1 MIRRIRYLDDD
12 QVQKVHENALAL
24 LQEQGFLV
32 DHPGALE
39 LLASHGAR
47 VDMDKRVARVEPDMV
62 QRCLD
67 AAPREVLL
75 AARDP
80 ERDVRL
86 RCDPAVPVTRNGGG
100 VDRLVDP
107 ESGEDRDMG
116 LDDVRA
122 LTRALDAMDGIDVVA
137 PLYPRD
143 VDEGV
148 RDLVVLQTLL
158 GNTSKHV
165 NIRTFSKR
173 NLGALLRMGELVAGG
188 SDALRARPL
197 FSLFDSP
204 VSPLRFPELTVDV
217 YMAAGAAGV
226 PLFVAN
232 LPIAGATGPFPLAG
246 MVQLLHTEL
255 LASVVICQTANSGA
269 PLVLHPLA
277 MTMDWK
283 TAVGL
288 TGSIEATMIT
298 AGAVQV
304 ANAVFGL
311 PVDVHG
317 PWSDTFTA
325 DPQAMMERTFQTLV
339 PALAGAA
346 SVAGFGD
353 LQEGLIFCPVQ
364 LGMDEELIAYTRRTL
379 EGFPV
384 DDHRL
389 AAEAIKRVGF
399 TGNYMTDET
408 TLKYLRSDYHQPR
421 VLNRVSRQTWE
432 QQGRPDANARARQRV
447 LELMQSHTP
456 TPLEDG
462 LEQELQAVIDGLGD

>member
-255 LASVVICQTANSGA
+255 LASVVICQTATPA
-269 PLVLHPLA
+269 PR
-277 MTMDWK
+277 
-283 TAVGL
+283 
-288 TGSIEATMIT
+288 
-298 AGAVQV
+298 
-304 ANAVFGL
+304 
-311 PVDVHG
+311 
-317 PWSDTFTA
+317 WS
-325 DPQAMMERTFQTLV
+325 
-339 PALAGAA
+339 
-346 SVAGFGD
+346 
-353 LQEGLIFCPVQ
+353 
-364 LGMDEELIAYTRRTL
+364 YTRW
-379 EGFPV
+379 P
-384 DDHRL
+384 
-389 AAEAIKRVGF
+389 
-399 TGNYMTDET
+399 
-408 TLKYLRSDYHQPR
+408 
-421 VLNRVSRQTWE
+421 
-432 QQGRPDANARARQRV
+432 
-447 LELMQSHTP
+447 
-456 TPLEDG
+456 
-462 LEQELQAVIDGLGD
+462 